1 MNTIKKLN
9 QIMIFLIL
17 SSFVG
22 CTALGVGYQAM
33 IYQKCGSS
41 KELKQL
47 NCDMAKF
54 QGSIGMQTSANDDS
68 CWCASRM

>member
-33 IYQKCGSS
+33 IYSKCGSS
-41 KELKQL
+41 KEFKVIS
-47 NCDMAKF
+47 CDMAKF
-54 QGSIGMQTSANDDS
+54 SSSLGIQTSSDDNS